1 MHHRSRALTCR
12 VRNESIII
20 SRDPSIHRS
29 INQSINHPCRFDS
42 IRSRSRARAR
52 TRRRRRTHLDRNASH
67 RTRDVIIDV
76 DTLIIITRLDLPR
89 RRRQSSVVVE
99 RVDVNRRALAWVNAT
114 LHYAALTRD
123 FIYPFMRHPR
133 EQRRVCGTIDRFKLR
148 NVLL

>member
-1 MHHRSRALTCR
+1 MHHRSRAPTRR
-12 VRNESIII
+12 VRHESIII
-20 SRDPSIHRS
+20 SPDPSIDQS

-42 IRSRSRARAR
+42 ISRAHAHAAA
-52 TRRRRRTHLDRNASH
+52 RTHLDRNASH

-76 DTLIIITRLDLPR
+76 DTLIIIIIGSTTRLDLP

-99 RVDVNRRALAWVNAT
+99 RVDVNRRAIAWVNAT

-123 FIYPFMRHPR
+123 FIYPCMRHPR
-133 EQRRVCGTIDRFKLR
+133 ERRVCGTIYRFKLR